1 MSRSVIHN
9 IGDVVAE
16 KYRITGVLGQGGVGV
31 TYEAERVDG
40 DVVALKVVS
49 LRNMK
54 GWKVCCCQHSTKFI
68 FFMVKRCVAQ
78 YTLCACQFRAFY
90 PWTPKFLSAMCHVV
104 IG

>member
-1 MSRSVIHN
+1 MSRGVIHN

-54 GWKVCCCQHSTKFI
+54 GWKVRCCQHF
-68 FFMVKRCVAQ
+68 
-78 YTLCACQFRAFY
+78 
-90 PWTPKFLSAMCHVV
+90 
-104 IG
+104 

>member
-1 MSRSVIHN
+1 MSRGVIHN

-54 GWKVCCCQHSTKFI
+54 SWKVCCCE
-68 FFMVKRCVAQ
+68 
-78 YTLCACQFRAFY
+78 YFY
-90 PWTPKFLSAMCHVV
+90 NIHILH
-104 IG
+104 GE